1 MTNQGTG
8 KLRLGILGPVL
19 PYRGGIAIHL
29 TMLHREL
36 SRHAEVLTLSFSRQ
50 YPRWLYP
57 GHSDLEPG
65 REHYREP
72 SVRYVLDSLNPITWL
87 RGARLLTRHRPDL
100 VLLPWW
106 TAFWAPC
113 FGLIAWR
120 LSRRGIPVMFICF
133 NVVDHEE
140 ARWKELAARWVL
152 RRGKHFLVQSQPD
165 AERLKR
171 LVPGASVTVH
181 PNPAFVHFPPAS
193 RKLPHRDGL
202 ELLFFG
208 FVRPYKG
215 IDVLIEAM
223 HRLRDE
229 PIHLAVVGEWWRR
242 DPEKDARLAELV
254 QRGSVEIVNRYVP
267 EAEAA
272 AYFERADALVAPYHD
287 ATGSAV
293 IFLAYHFGKP
303 VIASAVGAIPG
314 AVQNGRTG
322 LLVPPG
328 DPDALAEAIRRF
340 ASLPSGG
347 FAAEARRMADNLSWS
362 GQAQAILDV
371 ARQEAGAA

>member
-1 MTNQGTG
+1 MTNQETD
-8 KLRLGILGPVL
+8 KLRLGILGPVF

-36 SRHAEVLTLSFSRQ
+36 ARHAEVLTLSFSRQ

-57 GHSDLEPG
+57 GRSDLDPG

-72 SVRYVLDSLNPITWL
+72 GVLYALDSLNPLTWL
-87 RGARLLTRHRPDL
+87 RGARLLAQHRPDL

-120 LSRRGIPVMFICF
+120 LRRRGIPVMFLCF

-140 ARWKELAARWVL
+140 ARWKEIAARWVL
-152 RRGKHFLVQSQPD
+152 HWGKRFLVQSQPD
-165 AERLKR
+165 AERLKL

-181 PNPAFVHFPPAS
+181 ANPAYVHYPPAS
-193 RKLPHRDGL
+193 HTLPHRDGL

-223 HRLRDE
+223 HLLRGE

-242 DPEKDARLAELV
+242 DPEKEARLAELV
-254 QRGSVEIVNRYVP
+254 RSGTVEVVDRYVP

-272 AYFERADALVAPYHD
+272 AYFERADALVAPYRH

-314 AVQNGRTG
+314 AVREGQTG
-322 LLVPPG
+322 LLVPPE
-328 DPDALAEAIRRF
+328 DPVALAQAIRRF
-340 ASLPSGG
+340 ASLPPGG
-347 FAAEARRMADNLSWS
+347 FAAQARRMAEEMSWS
-362 GQAQAILDV
+362 GQAQAILAV